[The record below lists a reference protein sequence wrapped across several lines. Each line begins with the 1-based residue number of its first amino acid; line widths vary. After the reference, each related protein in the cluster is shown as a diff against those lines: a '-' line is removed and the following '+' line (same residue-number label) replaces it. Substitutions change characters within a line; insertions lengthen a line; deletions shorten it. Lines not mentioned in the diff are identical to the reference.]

1 MGVGSTYNRR
11 TFQLL
16 RLCSRPGLYLLPPHS
31 GPVSPALGR
40 YPGARHQK
48 RHQILIHWRLTW
60 GRGGGA
66 LSVWPLGSLL
76 GRVSSVPLLGY
87 PCDGELI
94 TSPGSLTYRPT
105 LTPNPGPAPRTP
117 FRRFEGV
124 VPLPVLLHHPLLAF
138 PWPA

>member
-48 RHQILIHWRLTW
+48 RHQILIHWPPDLGAG
-60 GRGGGA
+60 GRC
-66 LSVWPLGSLL
+66 PE
-76 GRVSSVPLLGY
+76 
-87 PCDGELI
+87 C
-94 TSPGSLTYRPT
+94 
-105 LTPNPGPAPRTP
+105 
-117 FRRFEGV
+117 
-124 VPLPVLLHHPLLAF
+124 LAF
-138 PWPA
+138 GLPSRPGFLCATAWLPL